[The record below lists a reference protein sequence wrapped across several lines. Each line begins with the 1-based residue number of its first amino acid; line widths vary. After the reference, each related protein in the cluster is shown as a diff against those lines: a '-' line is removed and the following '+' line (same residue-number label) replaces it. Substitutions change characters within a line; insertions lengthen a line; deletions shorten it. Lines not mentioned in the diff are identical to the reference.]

1 MRLRKS
7 RSRIARTLSW
17 SSTYSRIDSSGSIEI
32 DQRFSSIST
41 SWKPTSVWSKI
52 REAFSCEETS
62 QTIVRLP
69 SAAARRPSATATVVL
84 PTPPLPVTKTSR
96 LSRSSGIGQFLA
108 ISRRG
113 RKSGRPCEYPRNGIP
128 QPQDQV
134 QARTVVDEPHPIV
147 EELEQM
153 EEAVP
158 ERPDDDPRTRSRSAR
173 GSCRGGRAPRPRK
186 PRARTQPPTP
196 PAEERL
202 RPRGPS
208 RPGS

>member
-7 RSRIARTLSW
+7 MSRIARTLSC

-108 ISRRG
+108 ISRAG
-113 RKSGRPCEYPRNGIP
+113 RKSGCPCEYPRNGIP
-128 QPQDQV
+128 
-134 QARTVVDEPHPIV
+134 
-147 EELEQM
+147 
-153 EEAVP
+153 
-158 ERPDDDPRTRSRSAR
+158 
-173 GSCRGGRAPRPRK
+173 
-186 PRARTQPPTP
+186 
-196 PAEERL
+196 
-202 RPRGPS
+202 
-208 RPGS
+208 